1 MTYEEL
7 DKLVKKQ
14 KLKILG
20 GFFPNNNDGIPSGI
34 KTLILL
40 GPDEPNFW
48 KHFILSP
55 EWKKEEI
62 NPLDMWSYRVINE
75 IAKNLNS
82 LAFFP
87 FGTPAHP
94 FFKWAIR
101 SGSAWQSPVSLLVHK
116 NAGLMVSYRGAIGL
130 PRKITLP
137 PKAQKPC
144 NNCNK
149 PCLNACKVTALTSKG
164 YDVDKCKSFLN
175 SIEGAKF
182 LSQGCSVRL
191 SCPISKKIKRDPTQS
206 EYHMSVFKAS

>member
-75 IAKNLNS
+75 IAKNLNFIS
-82 LAFFP
+82 LFSIWNTSA
-87 FGTPAHP
+87 P
-94 FFKWAIR
+94 FF
-101 SGSAWQSPVSLLVHK
+101 Q
-116 NAGLMVSYRGAIGL
+116 M
-130 PRKITLP
+130 
-137 PKAQKPC
+137 
-144 NNCNK
+144 
-149 PCLNACKVTALTSKG
+149 G
-164 YDVDKCKSFLN
+164 YSFRFCVAKS
-175 SIEGAKF
+175 
-182 LSQGCSVRL
+182 
-191 SCPISKKIKRDPTQS
+191 
-206 EYHMSVFKAS
+206 SVFISSQKCWVNGLL

>member
-1 MTYEEL
+1 MMVYLQE
-7 DKLVKKQ
+7 V
-14 KLKILG
+14 
-20 GFFPNNNDGIPSGI
+20 

-130 PRKITLP
+130 PRKNNFTPQSTKTL
-137 PKAQKPC
+137 Q
-144 NNCNK
+144 
-149 PCLNACKVTALTSKG
+149 
-164 YDVDKCKSFLN
+164 
-175 SIEGAKF
+175 
-182 LSQGCSVRL
+182 
-191 SCPISKKIKRDPTQS
+191 
-206 EYHMSVFKAS
+206 

>member
-1 MTYEEL
+1 MTYEEI

-20 GFFPNNNDGIPSGI
+20 GFFPNNNDHIPSEV

-116 NAGLMVSYRGAIGL
+116 NAGLMVSYRGALGL
-130 PRKITLP
+130 SKRIKLP
-137 PKAQKPC
+137 PKTQKPC

-164 YDVDKCKSFLN
+164 YDVGKCKSFLN
-175 SIEGAKF
+175 TIYCAKF

-191 SCPISKKIKRDPTQS
+191 SCPISKKIKRDPKQS
-206 EYHMSVFKAS
+206 EYHMSVFKTS